1 VAQELAFACSLIF
14 LKTYN
19 IYSKDCYKMKKLS
32 FLLALWMHLDL
43 GAQGYPPP
51 AGQPGSTAMYRDSS
65 AFAGWATGCRVKRGY
80 QDISN
85 PGAGFAT
92 AGDSTMATGKPGS
105 NGTVSLGD
113 GGYAICTFAFPI
125 KNGSGP
131 DFAVFE
137 NALNDTFLELA
148 FVEVSSDGKQF
159 FRFPSHSLTD
169 TVSQTN
175 GFGPTDA
182 TKINNLAGK
191 YREGFGTTFDLQ
203 ELAATPGLDINLITH
218 VLVRDVVGSLQNAY
232 ATRDS
237 HQNKINDP
245 WPTPF
250 PQGGFDL
257 DGIGVIHQETVLAV
271 NEIESYRLAE
281 VFPNPVAKGNNVHL
295 RVGDTFLRY
304 EISDTAGNVLRFSDS
319 KEIITSELPKGIY
332 MVRIIC
338 TDANIVKKMVIY

>member
-1 VAQELAFACSLIF
+1 
-14 LKTYN
+14 
-19 IYSKDCYKMKKLS
+19 MKKSFFFLAMWLHFNLS
-32 FLLALWMHLDL
+32 
-43 GAQGYPPP
+43 AQSYPPP
-51 AGQPGSTAMYRDSS
+51 AGQPGSTALHRDSS
-65 AFAGWATGCRVKRGY
+65 AFAGWATGCSVQRGY

-85 PGAGFAT
+85 PGAGPVS

-125 KNGSGP
+125 KNAGGP

-137 NALNDTFLELA
+137 NALDDTFLELA

-169 TVSQTN
+169 TLNQTS

-191 YREGFGTTFDLQ
+191 YREGFGTPFDLQ
-203 ELAATPGLDINLITH
+203 ELAGTAGLNINLITH

-237 HQNKINDP
+237 HQNKINEP

-257 DGIGVIHQETVLAV
+257 DGIGVIHQETVVGLEEAGSDRFAA
-271 NEIESYRLAE
+271 I
-281 VFPNPVAKGNNVHL
+281 FPNPVPEGNNVKL
-295 RVGDTFLRY
+295 KTGDTFLRY
-304 EISDTAGNVLRFSDS
+304 AVSDMAGHMICSADA
-319 KEIITSELPKGIY
+319 KEILTAELQKGMYLVQIFFTD
-332 MVRIIC
+332 RII
-338 TDANIVKKMVIY
+338 VRKFVIY